1 MDEIREGCEPR
12 VVYEPPLL
20 IELSEED
27 LPGLEFTNGS
37 TQSMTAT
44 MTNCGQWV
52 EYAGQ
57 NTMNI

>member
-1 MDEIREGCEPR
+1 MDVLDNAQELTIT
-12 VVYEPPLL
+12 YEAPML

-44 MTNCGQWV
+44 MTNCG
-52 EYAGQ
+52 
-57 NTMNI
+57 

>member
-1 MDEIREGCEPR
+1 MDNNREAQECS
-12 VVYEPPLL
+12 VAYEAPML

-44 MTNCGQWV
+44 MTNCG
-52 EYAGQ
+52 
-57 NTMNI
+57 

>member
-1 MDEIREGCEPR
+1 MENNQNVQES
-12 VVYEPPLL
+12 VANYEAPML

-44 MTNCGQWV
+44 MTNCG
-52 EYAGQ
+52 
-57 NTMNI
+57 